1 MKLLVALLL
10 ASSPAFAQ
18 TAPGAPDSPAE
29 HRDPSQPDPGP
40 KPQEPGDPP
49 VSAPVP
55 PDSVPPIPVVP
66 QPPPEPP
73 PPPPPKPRTPP
84 TQLDASTAVT
94 WEESYHFD
102 AHWRVLMLPAY
113 ALELAF
119 TPIGLLVKA
128 FDKYR
133 LHQRIGDLLSVENL
147 GVKIS
152 PRFKFSLGDGAGAG
166 VWVKRTKLFDWRS
179 TLRVGGI
186 IRLDRDWQL
195 ETEYNHALLLP
206 GGRGLRARAYIER
219 DKNQRYFGI
228 GSATTYDDKRVL
240 QTYEQGGLI
249 ELDLQGVDHYTT
261 SGIAQVGVRRQRLT
275 AGVDPTYP
283 PVSFDDTVMPPP
295 GFNDTAT
302 YLDAQLVGRYD
313 TRDIGGRPTRG
324 ILLEGTALGR
334 RSVTGPTLSATT
346 VSGTA
351 RVYVPVLPDHR
362 VIVLTV
368 AGAAALPLF
377 PGDDK
382 PLDSLVVIGR
392 TNVRGYDRDRFRDLY
407 AIVASA
413 EYRFPIY
420 EYLAS
425 HVGLDAFTFV
435 DAGTIWGTEKFDI
448 NPLRYSIGGGIRG
461 ASEVKMFLETTFAW
475 SPEGVQFNIGLEKAL

>member
-1 MKLLVALLL
+1 MRWWPVALVL

-18 TAPGAPDSPAE
+18 TAPGAADSPAE
-29 HRDPSQPDPGP
+29 RRNPAQPEAP
-40 KPQEPGDPP
+40 KPVPSEPVTSSG
-49 VSAPVP
+49 PVP
-55 PDSVPPIPVVP
+55 AETVPPIPVVP
-66 QPPPEPP
+66 QPPPSPP
-73 PPPPPKPRTPP
+73 PPPPPTPRTPP
-84 TQLDASTAVT
+84 SQLDPSTRVS
-94 WEESYHFD
+94 WKESYHFD
-102 AHWRVLMLPAY
+102 GHWRVLMLPAY

-119 TPIGLLVKA
+119 APFGLLVSS
-128 FDKYR
+128 FEKYR
-133 LHQRIGDLLSVENL
+133 LDQRIGDLLSVDNL
-147 GVKIS
+147 GVKLS
-152 PRFKFSLGDGAGAG
+152 PRFKFSFGDGAGAG
-166 VWVKRTKLFDWRS
+166 LWVKRTKIFDWRS
-179 TLRVGGI
+179 SLRVGGL

-195 ETEYNHALLLP
+195 ETEYDHALLLP

-228 GSATTYDDKRVL
+228 GSATSHDDKRVL
-240 QTYEQGGLI
+240 QTYEQGALL
-249 ELDLQGVDHYTT
+249 EVDLQGVDHYTT
-261 SGIAQVGVRRQRLT
+261 SGIAQVGIRRQELSP
-275 AGVDPTYP
+275 GVDPVYP
-283 PVSFDDTVMPPP
+283 AVMVGDTVMPPP
-295 GFNDTAT
+295 GFDTRTT

-313 TRDIGGRPTRG
+313 TRDIAGRPTRG

-334 RSVTGPTLSATT
+334 RSVTGPQLSATT

-351 RVYVPVLPDHR
+351 RVHVPVLPDRR
-362 VIVLTV
+362 VLVLSL
-368 AGAAALPLF
+368 AGAAALPLV

-407 AIVASA
+407 AVVASA

-435 DAGTIWGTEKFDI
+435 DAGTIWGTDKFDL
-448 NPLRYSIGGGIRG
+448 NPLRYSVGGGIRG

-475 SPEGVQFNIGLEKAL
+475 SPEGVQFNIGLEKVL